1 MDDLYLIAQIAGR
14 TVAINSAQVESVID
28 LNGVTDVPLAPDHVR
43 GLTALRSRVVTVID
57 SRAALGVGR
66 SEEIGRAVITPV
78 LDHHYAIMVEA
89 LEDVTPFAA
98 NALTNGIALD
108 NIWAHVGRGFVER
121 DGEPILIIDAAR
133 LTEGLEMA
141 E

>member
-98 NALTNGIALD
+98 NALTNGITLD

-133 LTEGLEMA
+133 LIEGLEMA